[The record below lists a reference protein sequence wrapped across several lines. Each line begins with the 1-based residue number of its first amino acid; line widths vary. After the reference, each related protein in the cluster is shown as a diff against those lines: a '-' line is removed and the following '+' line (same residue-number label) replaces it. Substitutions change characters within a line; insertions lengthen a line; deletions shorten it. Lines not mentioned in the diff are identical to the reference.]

1 MSRKGSELVH
11 NRAAHTD
18 VGCVSMWSVA
28 LRVLVVLNVL
38 AVVISAINSH
48 DIHA

>member
-1 MSRKGSELVH
+1 
-11 NRAAHTD
+11 
-18 VGCVSMWSVA
+18 MWSVA